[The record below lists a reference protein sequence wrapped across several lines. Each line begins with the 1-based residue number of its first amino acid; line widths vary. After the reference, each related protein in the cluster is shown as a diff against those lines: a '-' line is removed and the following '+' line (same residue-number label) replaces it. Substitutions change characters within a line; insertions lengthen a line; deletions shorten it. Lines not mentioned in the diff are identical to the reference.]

1 MSPRVLILLWLVIA
15 VVIWNVV
22 FDLHISL
29 GIRDFLRLSA
39 EARLGDVPEPSMRDM
54 MAWSRRQGAFAATQ
68 WAIVVFGAGWVSAYV
83 GRKTGSKS
91 EVRSQK

>member
-1 MSPRVLILLWLVIA
+1 MSARALVLLWLVIA

-22 FDLHISL
+22 FDLHVSI
-29 GIRDFLRLSA
+29 GVRDFLRLSA

-68 WAIVVFGAGWVSAYV
+68 WALVVFGAGCLTVYAARRR
-83 GRKTGSKS
+83 GA
-91 EVRSQK
+91 